1 MNTPTERFD
10 AQTPRVNG
18 RAAGT
23 FLSRITVD
31 TPLRNPLWRLWK
43 SGRKERRPN
52 DEFMAILSHELRD
65 SLGGIRCAASI
76 LRMNMSATPDVV
88 KARML
93 IERQVDHMSRLIED
107 LMDISQMENG
117 QLRLQHERVDLCVA
131 VAQSVQAAELSMVQR
146 SHRMTTST
154 PSAPIWIQADPV
166 RLEQVFVNL
175 LINAAK
181 YTATGGSV
189 EISVEQR
196 GSEAIVGVR
205 DTGIGI
211 APEVLPHIFELFVQA
226 SRSSSRARAGLGI
239 GLALVRSLVE
249 RHGGRVSAT
258 SAGLGKGSV
267 FTVHLPL
274 SVQPS
279 PTADASAP
287 RS

>member
-1 MNTPTERFD
+1 MNTPIERVD
-10 AQTPRVNG
+10 AKPPRMNG
-18 RAAGT
+18 RAADT
-23 FLSRITVD
+23 LLSRITVD
-31 TPLRNPLWRLWK
+31 IPLRNPLWRLWK
-43 SGRKERRPN
+43 SARKERRPN

-65 SLGGIRCAASI
+65 SLGGIRCAAGI
-76 LRMNMSATPDVV
+76 LRMDMSATPDVV

-93 IERQVDHMSRLIED
+93 IERQIDHMSRLIED
-107 LMDISQMENG
+107 LMDMSQMENG
-117 QLRLQHERVDLCVA
+117 QLRLRCERVDVCVA
-131 VAQSVQAAELSMVQR
+131 VAQSVQAAELSMAQR
-146 SHRMTTST
+146 NHRVTTSF
-154 PSAPIWIQADPV
+154 PSAPIWIRADPV

-226 SRSSSRARAGLGI
+226 SRSSSRAVAGLGI

-249 RHGGRVSAT
+249 SHGGRVNAT

-274 SVQPS
+274 SMQPS

-287 RS
+287 LS